1 VRGALLGQVY
11 GSLRD
16 SVVPLVA
23 LLKDEDEKT
32 RANAAGALGAHW
44 SRCACLQHSGMD
56 QPVFHVVCCALHVV
70 CRMVSVACCL
80 LHVA

>member
-1 VRGALLGQVY
+1 MRCSATQVY

-44 SRCACLQHSGMD
+44 SRCACNISGMD
-56 QPVFHVVCCALHVV
+56 QPLSRNVCCALHVV
-70 CRMVSVACCL
+70 CRMVSAACRMTRGR
-80 LHVA
+80 